1 MALKIMHVVNNLGKG
16 GLENGLV
23 NLINGMDPRR
33 FEHVVCTM
41 RGLGGNE
48 ERLPLGRVQIVNLG
62 DTGTLTRLHL
72 PLLMR
77 VIRDVRPDVVHSRNW
92 GGIEAVLAA
101 RCARVGG
108 VVHSEHGLERSA
120 SSAEPKRR
128 RWFRRL
134 AYELADRVLAV
145 SDQLRRLHAERTG
158 FSAQKIHVIHNGV
171 DRTMFA
177 PDPDGRVRMR
187 QELGIGDAEFCIGS
201 VANLLPVKDHVT
213 LFEAVGGLPPT
224 IPWRLVLAGDGSERP
239 RLERLAAE
247 RAALRGRVTFL
258 GSTNRVAALLKAFD
272 AFVLPSLS
280 EGICNSLLEA
290 MATGLSVIATDV
302 GGTPEIVIHEESG
315 LLFPVRDVGALAA
328 SLRRLAADAALR
340 RTLGDSARR
349 RVRDEFSMESMI
361 QSYEAL
367 YSGLRAGSR
376 LAA

>member
-1 MALKIMHVVNNLGKG
+1 
-16 GLENGLV
+16 
-23 NLINGMDPRR
+23 
-33 FEHVVCTM
+33 
-41 RGLGGNE
+41 
-48 ERLPLGRVQIVNLG
+48 
-62 DTGTLTRLHL
+62 
-72 PLLMR
+72 
-77 VIRDVRPDVVHSRNW
+77 
-92 GGIEAVLAA
+92 
-101 RCARVGG
+101 
-108 VVHSEHGLERSA
+108 
-120 SSAEPKRR
+120 
-128 RWFRRL
+128 
-134 AYELADRVLAV
+134 VLAV

-158 FSAQKIHVIHNGV
+158 FSAQKIHVIQNGV